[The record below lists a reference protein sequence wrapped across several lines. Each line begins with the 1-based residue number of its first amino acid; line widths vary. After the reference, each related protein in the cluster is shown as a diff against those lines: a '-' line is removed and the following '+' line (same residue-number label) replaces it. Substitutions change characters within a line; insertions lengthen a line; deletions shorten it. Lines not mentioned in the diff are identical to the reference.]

1 MGREKTLQYGWNV
14 FLLLVGGALVVTT
27 FFFDGNFPT
36 VGVWQVGALM
46 VMAFVA
52 EYVDSSLGMGYGTT
66 LSPLLLILGFS
77 AVQIVPAVLLS
88 EFVSG
93 ISAGLLHHKLGNVDF
108 GRGTGARRTACILA
122 LCSIVGV
129 AAAVILAVNL
139 PKEIVG
145 LYIGLMVLGVGT
157 FLLFGGGLSGG
168 YSWPKVLSLGTVA
181 AFNKGISG
189 GGYGPLLT
197 GGQVLM
203 GVPEKNAIGITSL
216 VEGFVCLVGLVLYL
230 FLRGMPDWHLAIPLT
245 LGALLSVPAAT
256 WTVRIL
262 PKNQMRRSIAHATVF
277 LGILTLIKLL

>member
-1 MGREKTLQYGWNV
+1 M
-14 FLLLVGGALVVTT
+14 
-27 FFFDGNFPT
+27 
-36 VGVWQVGALM
+36 
-46 VMAFVA
+46 
-52 EYVDSSLGMGYGTT
+52 
-66 LSPLLLILGFS
+66 
-77 AVQIVPAVLLS
+77 LLS

-93 ISAGLLHHKLGNVDF
+93 ISAGLLHHKLGNVYF
-108 GRGTGARRTACILA
+108 GRGSGARRTACVLA